1 MSPEDAQKRAAID
14 LDEVADKRLSEISA
28 AEFLQAL
35 EQVQAGGQPTSSADA
50 TVRDVLGGAAA
61 GQWWGG
67 GGLPEKKK
75 LEREKFAPEKL
86 PEQFPEKKKVE
97 LEKAPMEGFP
107 EKEKAELEK
116 QSVELPPDLSTTI
129 SRLDDRLS
137 TIEEQ
142 LSKLAT

>member
-35 EQVQAGGQPTSSADA
+35 EQVQAGGQATTSTDA
-50 TVRDVLGGAAA
+50 TVGDVLAGAAA
-61 GQWWGG
+61 GRWWGG

-75 LEREKFAPEKL
+75 VEQENAAAEKL

-97 LEKAPMEGFP
+97 LEKAP
-107 EKEKAELEK
+107 
-116 QSVELPPDLSTTI
+116 
-129 SRLDDRLS
+129 
-137 TIEEQ
+137 
-142 LSKLAT
+142 